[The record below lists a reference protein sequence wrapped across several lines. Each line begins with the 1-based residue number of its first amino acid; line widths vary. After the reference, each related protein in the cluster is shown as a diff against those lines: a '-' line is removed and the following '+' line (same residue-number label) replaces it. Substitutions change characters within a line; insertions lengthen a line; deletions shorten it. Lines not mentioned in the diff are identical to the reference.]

1 MTIAIVH
8 AFVSA
13 KSNGSDSTLVQ
24 PGDWNAAHTITLAA
38 GKIMGRTTAGAG
50 AVQELPLAFTAAW
63 DVTFPLTTG
72 AITGASGT
80 TAQRPAAPTAGMSRW
95 NSTTNVSEVYS
106 GTAWL
111 SPLTN
116 AAPFMTAFAPTGR
129 LTLETGVPVSTT
141 DQAGK
146 ATVYYTPAGVGYAQY
161 VTFDGANWSV
171 LAFTELSN
179 DTTASATN
187 KAGAAAAGPYQI
199 QDLFVWND
207 AGTNR
212 LTRGP
217 KWSAS
222 ATATMT
228 LATPC
233 VVTWTAHGLWDGA
246 TIRFTTTGALYT
258 GLAANTDYFV
268 TKVDANTFK
277 LSTTLAD
284 QVAGTFIAT
293 SGTQSG
299 VHTAFN
305 YTSVRGA
312 GAATTEL
319 QLLNGIYV
327 NKYDITNGPLATKGT
342 YVGSAYFNASSQMD
356 LKFGGYGTAGAPVII
371 GIWNAFNRTSISGN
385 VADPAASWVYNT
397 ATWRPV
403 NGAINERVTVVSGA
417 AREALSG
424 TNSHSY
430 YNASGGGQIII
441 GVAYNNSVG
450 PSGSTTIGSTDSGT
464 GFGVSVGGAAA
475 IPFGLG
481 YMTSVEYCSF
491 NTGSNAV
498 YGGGGTPNIGGGLG
512 YQWLY

>member
-1 MTIAIVH
+1 MAIAITH
-8 AFVSA
+8 PFVSA
-13 KSNGSDSTLVQ
+13 KTDGADGTLVQ
-24 PGDWNAAHTITLAA
+24 PSDWNASHTITLAA
-38 GKIMGRTTAGAG
+38 GKIMGRTTASAG

-72 AITGASGT
+72 AVIGALGT
-80 TAQRPAAPTAGMSRW
+80 TAQRPAAPTAGMMRW
-95 NSTTNVSEVYS
+95 NTTTAVFEVYS
-106 GTAWL
+106 GAAWL

-116 AAPFMTAFAPTGR
+116 AAAFMTAFAPTGR

-141 DQAGK
+141 DQTGK
-146 ATVYYTPAGVGYAQY
+146 ATVYYTPAGVGFAQY
-161 VTFDGANWSV
+161 PSYDGTTWSA

-187 KAGAAAAGPYQI
+187 KAGPAVAGPYQI

-277 LSTTLAD
+277 LSTTLAN
-284 QVAGTFIAT
+284 QVAGTFITT
-293 SGTQSG
+293 SGSQSG
-299 VHTAFN
+299 VHTVFN
-305 YTSVRGA
+305 YTSVRGT

-319 QLLNGIYV
+319 QMLNGIWV
-327 NKYDITNGPLATKGT
+327 NKYDITNGPAATKGT
-342 YVGSAYFNASSQMD
+342 YVGSVYFNASSQID
-356 LKFGGYGTAGAPVII
+356 LKFGSAAAGGGEAVV
-371 GIWNAFNRTSISGN
+371 GLWNAYNRVGIQCVVSTSDDSYTYS
-385 VADPAASWVYNT
+385 V
-397 ATWRPV
+397 ATWRASQASATSRASMV
-403 NGAINERVTVVSGA
+403 AGLREDFFSFDAHGQVSTAVAGSVA
-417 AREALSG
+417 SSVAFNNIATPISFPGYWTLSG
-424 TNSHSY
+424 TNLASP
-430 YNASGGGQIII
+430 SGGGEAQ
-441 GVAYNNSVG
+441 
-450 PSGSTTIGSTDSGT
+450 
-464 GFGVSVGGAAA
+464 
-475 IPFGLG
+475 PFG
-481 YMTSVEYCSF
+481 F
-491 NTGSNAV
+491 NYAQQIEKGTAAGV
-498 YGGGGTPNIGGGLG
+498 CTWYGDNGGTERLGGLRMKG
-512 YQWLY
+512 RY